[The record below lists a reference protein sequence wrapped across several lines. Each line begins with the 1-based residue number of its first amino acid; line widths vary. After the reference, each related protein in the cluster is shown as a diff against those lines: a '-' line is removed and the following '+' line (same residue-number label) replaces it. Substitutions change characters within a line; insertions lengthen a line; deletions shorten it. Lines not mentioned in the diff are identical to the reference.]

1 MQVLY
6 GHQLKDVASAV
17 QVAVADAVTS
27 QVGVDVAA
35 VDVYVDGI
43 VFAE

>member
-1 MQVLY
+1 MQ
-6 GHQLKDVASAV
+6 A
-17 QVAVADAVTS
+17 AVADALSS

-43 VFAE
+43 VFPE